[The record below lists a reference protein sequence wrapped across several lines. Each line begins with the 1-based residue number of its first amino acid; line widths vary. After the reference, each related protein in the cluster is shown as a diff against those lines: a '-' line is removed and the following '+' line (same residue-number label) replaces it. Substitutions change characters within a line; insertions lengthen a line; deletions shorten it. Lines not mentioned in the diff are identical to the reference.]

1 LHDKNNALIRSPLPL
16 KESIMQDTGLT
27 ETDRVSFL
35 DKTYNELFS
44 IKPYPWEP
52 ELIQE

>member
-1 LHDKNNALIRSPLPL
+1 
-16 KESIMQDTGLT
+16 MQDTGLT

-35 DKTYNELFS
+35 HRTYNKLFS

-52 ELIQE
+52 ELMQE